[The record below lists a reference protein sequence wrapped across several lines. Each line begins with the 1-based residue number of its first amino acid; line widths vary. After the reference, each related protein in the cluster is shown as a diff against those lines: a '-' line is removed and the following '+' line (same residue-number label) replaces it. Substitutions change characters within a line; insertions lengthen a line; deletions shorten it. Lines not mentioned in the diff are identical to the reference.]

1 MLNFYLKTIAVLRPE
16 EFPLCGSET
25 LSNSLACILKPCSH
39 SLETFNFSAATCQ
52 VRDQLFDILEV
63 HASSGAF
70 AAVRADGVVITWGH
84 PLSGGDSR
92 SVRKQ
97 LAEGLGEAKRADTSY
112 RD

>member
-1 MLNFYLKTIAVLRPE
+1 MG
-16 EFPLCGSET
+16 PL
-25 LSNSLACILKPCSH
+25 LSNSAMQGKPQKLIH
-39 SLETFNFSAATCQ
+39 FSGSFARFCQ

-70 AAVRADGVVITWGH
+70 AAMRADGVVITWDH

-97 LAEGLGEAKRADTSY
+97 LAEGLGPEAQRAV
-112 RD
+112 

>member
-1 MLNFYLKTIAVLRPE
+1 MLVASK
-16 EFPLCGSET
+16 
-25 LSNSLACILKPCSH
+25 LSIFQQQL
-39 SLETFNFSAATCQ
+39 CQ

-97 LAEGLGEAKRADTSY
+97 LAEGLGEAKRAA
-112 RD
+112 